1 MKFEN
6 IVSYMIILIFGMTI
20 GAITTTN
27 ITDSNKIEIQKLQT
41 KLYQLQEK
49 NLDLIQENLTLK

>member
-6 IVSYMIILIFGMTI
+6 IVSYMIILVFGMTI

-27 ITDSNKIEIQKLQT
+27 INDSNKIEIQKLQN
-41 KLYQLQEK
+41 KLYDLQEK
-49 NLDLIQENLTLK
+49 NLDLVQDNLNLQ